1 MFIDFTH
8 TYRSYNQILE
18 YYGRWDYVCPKC
30 GKKGYFGR
38 HGVYERFFCVLENGT
53 VAEKTVRI
61 LRLKCKNCGSTHAI
75 LTWDMIP
82 FCTYSLELIFE
93 ISCAVCI
100 LKKSVLN
107 IMKETSISFQMLYHF
122 LQVMQSYFSQH
133 FSEQLIDYVQNIYSV
148 LGLSG
153 MFFRRVST
161 IFYPIY
167 IGIIIT

>member
-133 FSEQLIDYVQNIYSV
+133 FLNSSLI
-148 LGLSG
+148 
-153 MFFRRVST
+153 MFK
-161 IFYPIY
+161 IY
-167 IGIIIT
+167 ILCWVFPVCFLEESALFFILFISV